1 MAHEPRRLKR
11 SELYA
16 LVWEKAV
23 QRVAADI
30 GISDV
35 ALAKACRKRR
45 IPVPPRGYW
54 RQREFGHEGQRASLP
69 PLPSGADP
77 VISFN
82 RRSRPIRREP
92 TPSPQLEAEPT
103 PEVEVAVPETLEK
116 VHATVRRTRAVLRGQ
131 RSDYYGMVATRA
143 RDTFRVELTPGLL
156 DRALR
161 ILQGL
166 VGAFLAEGYDVVEGD
181 DHGSGI
187 RVRVR
192 GELLSMSLM
201 ERKRRRAHV
210 LSKSEKELRDGVPGY
225 RAQRYEFRAA
235 GTLVLKVWASDGFG
249 YPTRF
254 EDEKNRTLESQLGR
268 FVAAFVTVANE
279 ARTRREAREEQH
291 RRWAAEEEV
300 RQKQEREHELT
311 RARFRFLEQQSR
323 LWHRQQH
330 VLAFLEAVRAQST
343 DPRITEQERLIAE
356 GWLRWAADY
365 LDQRRPVDLLFC
377 NPLFSRDDS
386 IYHHFSWSGRYG
398 ENDEWLETWRG

>member
-1 MAHEPRRLKR
+1 MESERQFRRSGLFT
-11 SELYA
+11 

-30 GISDV
+30 GISGV
-35 ALAKACRKRR
+35 ALAKACRKYR

-54 RQREFGHEGQRASLP
+54 RRRHFGHEDPRPSLP

-82 RRSRPIRREP
+82 RWSPPVPREP

-103 PEVEVAVPETLEK
+103 PEVEAAVPETLNK
-116 VHATVRRTRAVLRGQ
+116 LHATVRRTRAVLRGQ
-131 RSDYYGMVATRA
+131 RPDYYGMVGTRA
-143 RDTFRVELTPGLL
+143 RDTFKVELTTGLL

-161 ILQGL
+161 ILHGL
-166 VGAFLAEGYDVVEGD
+166 VGAFLAEGYEVVEGD

-187 RVRVR
+187 RVRVQ

-210 LSKSEKELRDGVPGY
+210 LSKSEKDLRDGMPGY
-225 RAQRYEFRAA
+225 RAQRYEFRPV

-249 YPTRF
+249 YPMRF
-254 EDEKNRTLESQLGR
+254 EDEKDRTLESQLGR
-268 FVAAFVTVANE
+268 FVAAFVALAND
-279 ARTRREAREEQH
+279 ARSRREAREEQH
-291 RRWAAEEEV
+291 RQWAAEEEV

-323 LWHRQQH
+323 LWHRQQQ
-330 VLAFLEAVRAQST
+330 VLAFLEAVRTQTA
-343 DPRITEQERLIAE
+343 DPCLTERERETAE

-365 LDQRRPVDLLFC
+365 FDQRRPVDLLFC
-377 NPLFSRDDS
+377 NPLFGREDS